1 MLGNESKKVKFE
13 VEGRKID
20 AIHYQGEGVC
30 IVMAHGFGAV
40 KESLI
45 PFAEAFSKDFG
56 VLLFDYRH
64 FGESEGEPRQL
75 IDIGKQLQDWRKA
88 IEFARELG
96 YDSIA
101 LWGTSFSGGHVL
113 TLSSEIDV
121 SAVVAQVPF
130 VDGLASVTSIHS
142 VLDIITLTIFGIA
155 DKLASIFGKT
165 YRLPIVAE
173 PEKLA
178 FMNTPEAIRYLE
190 IIPEGAK
197 WENSAPARIALSVSF
212 YRPIKL
218 VGKIRCPVLYVVG
231 ERDTIT
237 PANKT
242 LEAAEQTPN
251 AEVVRFD
258 GGHFDGYL
266 ELLNFCIEK
275 EREFLIRN
283 LK

>member
-1 MLGNESKKVKFE
+1 MTRNENVEIE
-13 VEGRKID
+13 VEGKRID
-20 AIHYQGEGVC
+20 AIHYPGEGTCV
-30 IVMAHGFGAV
+30 VMAHGFGAI

-45 PFAEAFSKDFG
+45 PFAEVFSRDFG

-88 IEFARELG
+88 IEFAKGLG
-96 YDSIA
+96 YENIA

-113 TLSSEIDV
+113 TLSSEIEVD
-121 SAVVAQVPF
+121 AVVAQVPF
-130 VDGLASVTSIHS
+130 VDGLATVTAIHS
-142 VLDIITLTIFGIA
+142 ITDIMTLTALGIA

-165 YRLPIVAE
+165 YQLPIVAE

-178 FMNTPEAIRYLE
+178 FMNTPESIRYLE
-190 IIPEGAK
+190 IIPEGVK

-218 VGKIRCPVLYVVG
+218 VKRIRCPVLYVVG
-231 ERDTIT
+231 GRDTIT
-237 PANKT
+237 PANKA
-242 LEAAEQTPN
+242 LEAAKETPN
-251 AEVVRFD
+251 VEVVRFD

-266 ELLNFCIEK
+266 ELFEFCV
-275 EREFLIRN
+275 EREHDFLVRHL

>member
-1 MLGNESKKVKFE
+1 MVKNENVKIE
-13 VEGRKID
+13 VEGKKID
-20 AIHYQGEGVC
+20 AIHYPGEGTCV
-30 IVMAHGFGAV
+30 VMAHGFGAV
-40 KESLI
+40 KDGLI
-45 PFAEAFSKDFG
+45 PFAEVFSKDFG

-88 IEFARELG
+88 IEFAKMLG
-96 YDSIA
+96 YENIA

-113 TLSSEIDV
+113 KLSSEIDV

-130 VDGLASVTSIHS
+130 VDGLATVTAIHS
-142 VLDIITLTIFGIA
+142 ITDIITLTMLGLA
-155 DKLASIFGKT
+155 DKLASISGKT

-173 PEKLA
+173 PERLA
-178 FMNTPEAIRYLE
+178 FMNTPESIRYLE

-212 YRPIKL
+212 YRPIKH
-218 VGKIRCPVLYVVG
+218 VKEIRCPVLYVVG

-242 LEAAEQTPN
+242 LEVAKQTPN
-251 AEVVRFD
+251 AEVVKFD

-266 ELLNFCIEK
+266 ELFEFCVEK
-275 EREFLIRN
+275 EHDFLVRHL

>member
-1 MLGNESKKVKFE
+1 MHSDRVRIETGK
-13 VEGRKID
+13 GKID
-20 AIHYQGEGVC
+20 GLHYPGEETC

-40 KESLI
+40 KDGLI
-45 PFAEAFSKDFG
+45 PFAEIFSEKFG

-75 IDIGKQLQDWRKA
+75 IDIKKQLEDWKKA
-88 IEFARELG
+88 VEFAKELG
-96 YDSIA
+96 YENIA

-113 TLSSEIDV
+113 RLSSEIDV
-121 SAVVAQVPF
+121 KAVVAQVPM
-130 VDGLASVTSIHS
+130 VDGLATVRAIHS
-142 VLDIITLTIFGIA
+142 IGDVLTLTALGIA
-155 DKLASIFGKT
+155 DKFASIFGKS

-178 FMNTPEAIRYLE
+178 FMNTPEAMRYLE

-212 YRPIKL
+212 YRPIK
-218 VGKIRCPVLYVVG
+218 VVAKIKCPVLYVVG

-237 PANKT
+237 PAKAT
-242 LEAAEQTPN
+242 LRAAEITPK
-251 AEVVRFD
+251 AEVVTFD

-266 ELLNFCIEK
+266 ELFEFCAEK
-275 EREFLIRN
+275 EYEFFVNHLE
-283 LK
+283 KA

>member
-1 MLGNESKKVKFE
+1 
-13 VEGRKID
+13 
-20 AIHYQGEGVC
+20 
-30 IVMAHGFGAV
+30 MAHGFGAV
-40 KESLI
+40 KDGLI
-45 PFAEAFSKDFG
+45 SFAEVFSKDFG

-64 FGESEGEPRQL
+64 FGGSEGEPRQL

-88 IEFARELG
+88 IGFARKLG
-96 YDSIA
+96 YEKIA

-113 TLSSEIDV
+113 KLSSEIDV

-130 VDGLASVTSIHS
+130 VDGLATVKAIHS
-142 VLDIITLTIFGIA
+142 ITDIAILTAMGIA
-155 DKLASIFGKT
+155 DRLASVFGRA

-212 YRPIKL
+212 YRPIKY
-218 VGKIRCPVLYVVG
+218 VKNIRCPVLYVVG

-237 PANKT
+237 PASKT
-242 LEAAEQTPN
+242 LEAAKQTPK
-251 AEVVRFD
+251 AEVIRFD

-266 ELLNFCIEK
+266 ELFEFCVEE
-275 EREFLIRN
+275 ERDFLLRH